1 MQSVFQGLK
10 VLDVGSWIA
19 GPVAATIMADY
30 GAEVIKIEM
39 PGVGDQYRLL
49 SETPGVP
56 DGDANYCWQMDARNK
71 RSLTLNLKRAEG
83 IAILRQLVE
92 ASDVYITNQPL
103 PMRRALGL
111 DYEDIQAINP
121 ALDFFVLIFH
131 YKTSLIYLQFLQQ
144 ILVHFHLFELGLL
157 PK

>member
-49 SETPGVP
+49 SAIPGGP
-56 DGDANYCWQMDARNK
+56 GCRRN
-71 RSLTLNLKRAEG
+71 LERAG
-83 IAILRQLVE
+83 VCGRLA
-92 ASDVYITNQPL
+92 
-103 PMRRALGL
+103 
-111 DYEDIQAINP
+111 
-121 ALDFFVLIFH
+121 
-131 YKTSLIYLQFLQQ
+131 
-144 ILVHFHLFELGLL
+144 
-157 PK
+157 

>member
-49 SETPGVP
+49 SANPGCARCRCQLLL
-56 DGDANYCWQMDARNK
+56 ANGCSK
-71 RSLTLNLKRAEG
+71 
-83 IAILRQLVE
+83 
-92 ASDVYITNQPL
+92 
-103 PMRRALGL
+103 
-111 DYEDIQAINP
+111 
-121 ALDFFVLIFH
+121 
-131 YKTSLIYLQFLQQ
+131 
-144 ILVHFHLFELGLL
+144 
-157 PK
+157 

>member
-49 SETPGVP
+49 S
-56 DGDANYCWQMDARNK
+56 ANRVC
-71 RSLTLNLKRAEG
+71 
-83 IAILRQLVE
+83 
-92 ASDVYITNQPL
+92 
-103 PMRRALGL
+103 PMPMPTIVGKWML
-111 DYEDIQAINP
+111 EIN
-121 ALDFFVLIFH
+121 AA
-131 YKTSLIYLQFLQQ
+131 
-144 ILVHFHLFELGLL
+144 
-157 PK
+157 

>member
-39 PGVGDQYRLL
+39 PGVGDQYRFL

-56 DGDANYCWQMDARNK
+56 DADANYCWQMDARNK

-111 DYEDIQAINP
+111 N
-121 ALDFFVLIFH
+121 
-131 YKTSLIYLQFLQQ
+131 
-144 ILVHFHLFELGLL
+144 
-157 PK
+157 